1 MAETDLI
8 DFNIIEEQKENIQ
21 ALPSGRSAKAL
32 AALYSPPLTGNAGP
46 LNDANNKKRAEFE
59 QEVQLIDEAD
69 DPLDVYDRYIKW
81 TLDAYPSAQSTPQS
95 QLLPLL
101 ERATKHFLQSQH
113 YSNDPRYL
121 KIWLQYIH
129 LFSDAPRE
137 AFVFLSRN
145 GVGEGLALYY
155 EEFAAWLESAGRW
168 AQAEEVYK
176 IGLDKEARPVERLTR
191 KFGEFEQ
198 RKAAVPDDVQQP
210 ASPALP
216 AVRPALAA
224 KVDPFAGVT
233 GSNDGQQQSR
243 SSAASKKKA
252 NKMSIFSD
260 ESAAAP
266 SVLGSNDGQGWES
279 LGSMA
284 TRKKENTKEA
294 GAWTGQTLKTGK
306 TNAGMG
312 KMAIFKV
319 SLTHP
324 SLFIHILK
332 DHRTNGLGFFV
343 FQSSSN
349 ESKQRS
355 YDQSKHA
362 LQRSVNAKTGRPE
375 CVFVNIEAVYP
386 DPHNP
391 KLEFCFEEL
400 RASHRG
406 WAQKDW
412 AAERAA
418 KRLQPKEEAQK
429 ASPKRSKK
437 QGGFEIFQDDAPLP
451 PPQAEQLPAL
461 PAPVVDIGSELKVL
475 SLNDE
480 NKIPAANENDENAV
494 PSSEQRR
501 QAALAKRLRREE
513 RANRTRKI
521 KVMEVEHV
529 KKETQTVQL
538 NLASPTGPK
547 LRKKKIAAE
556 PTMTINTREAMEEI
570 YGIFEQSAKQ
580 EDEKSEDEDEE
591 DSDDDD
597 YTSGAEST
605 MTGKMSATA
614 SEYGEETRNEIF
626 QTQAEQQSAEEEPA
640 TNDVDD
646 EEEQD
651 DDGKTEV
658 TGWSDFTS
666 SKHVPDTGEAC
677 PARKAKLQVFQDDED
692 HATLE
697 TPQPEDL
704 DTPTEDNPQDRYVPL
719 PPEDYDPVTAQFRLP
734 AVMANNRLPFMTP
747 IVEHTES
754 SLGVATG
761 RTEKD
766 YFTAKTPSRLTS
778 GSIPPI
784 EEDEDD
790 ELLSSPFQDLSSE
803 AANDK
808 RKLLQPIRTKTTK
821 GIVSLGDVEQKKPLA
836 KSSASAEPV
845 TKGPI
850 ILDQQV
856 NPVDP
861 TLRNSIL
868 AQFRPSI
875 TTFEGYHDHKDTDFG
890 RAKEIRKFASAV
902 SKNKACSNPDK
913 TLSTVSIPPM
923 LDFPDVEDVYKIRRE
938 LGAGAFAPV
947 YLVERNTKDSTI
959 TQGSEDQENV
969 PVARMGQ
976 GAFATHVRSTTE
988 AMKMEEPPSPWEF
1001 YMLNQTHRRLGVS
1014 RPADSIV
1021 HAYECHVYRDT
1032 SFLIEQ
1038 YRDQGTL
1045 LDLVNLTRG
1054 IEGCNGGPGAGMD
1067 EALAMFF
1074 SIELFR
1080 TVESLHK
1087 HGLIHGDLKG
1097 DNVLVRFDSGA
1108 PENNDLSARYR
1119 PDGASNWSAKGI
1131 TLIDFGRGIDVRHF
1145 VPNVQFVADWETS
1158 EADCAEMRELRPWT
1172 YQVDYHGLAGTI
1184 HSLLFG
1190 KYMSTVADKGDVGLG
1205 KGNTRRYRIREG
1217 LKRYWQTEIWGEVFG
1232 LLLNPLLHLDGE
1244 EGAKMPVV
1252 RGMKCV
1258 REGMERWLEANAE
1271 KKDLK
1276 GMIRRLE
1283 EEIGRRRKK

>member
-32 AALYSPPLTGNAGP
+32 AALYSPPLTGNTGP
-46 LNDANNKKRAEFE
+46 LNDVNNKKRAKFE

-95 QLLPLL
+95 QLGPLL

-145 GVGEGLALYY
+145 GVGQGLALYY

-168 AQAEEVYK
+168 TQAEEVYR
-176 IGLDKEARPVERLTR
+176 IGLEKEARPVERLTR

-198 RKAAVPDDVQQP
+198 RKAAVPEDVQQP

-233 GSNDGQQQSR
+233 GSNDGQQQQSR
-243 SSAASKKKA
+243 PAAASKKKA

-266 SVLGSNDGQGWES
+266 SILGANDGQGWES

-312 KMAIFKV
+312 KMAVYK
-319 SLTHP
+319 
-324 SLFIHILK
+324 
-332 DHRTNGLGFFV
+332 
-343 FQSSSN
+343 
-349 ESKQRS
+349 RS

-362 LQRSVNAKTGRPE
+362 SQRSVNAKTGRPE
-375 CVFVNIEAVYP
+375 CVFVNLEAVYP
-386 DPHNP
+386 DPRNP

-437 QGGFEIFQDDAPLP
+437 QGGFAIFQDDTSLP
-451 PPQAEQLPAL
+451 PPQAEQQSAP

-480 NKIPAANENDENAV
+480 NKIPVANENDENAV
-494 PSSEQRR
+494 PSSEQRQ
-501 QAALAKRLRREE
+501 QAALAKRLRKEE

-529 KKETQTVQL
+529 KRETQTVQL

-580 EDEKSEDEDEE
+580 EEEKSEDEDEE

-614 SEYGEETRNEIF
+614 SEYGEETRRELF
-626 QTQAEQQSAEEEPA
+626 QTQSEQQSAEDEPGA
-640 TNDVDD
+640 DDVDD
-646 EEEQD
+646 EEERD

-658 TGWSDFTS
+658 TGWSDFTT
-666 SKHVPDTGEAC
+666 SKHVPETKEAN
-677 PARKAKLQVFQDDED
+677 PARKAKMQIFQDDED

-697 TPQPEDL
+697 TPQPEVL
-704 DTPTEDNPQDRYVPL
+704 DTPTEDEHQDRYVPL
-719 PPEDYDPVTAQFRLP
+719 PPEDYDPVTAQFRVP

-766 YFTAKTPSRLTS
+766 YFTAKTPSRLKS
-778 GSIPPI
+778 GPIAPI

-790 ELLSSPFQDLSSE
+790 EPLSSPFQELSTE

-808 RKLLQPIRTKTTK
+808 RRLLQPIRTKTTK
-821 GIVSLGDVEQKKPLA
+821 GIVSLGDVENKKPLA
-836 KSSASAEPV
+836 KSSAPVEPV

-890 RAKEIRKFASAV
+890 RAKEIRKFASAI
-902 SKNKACSNPDK
+902 SKNKASSNPDK

-923 LDFPDVEDVYKIRRE
+923 LEFPDVENVYNIRRE

-947 YLVERNTKDSTI
+947 YLVERSTTDSTV
-959 TQGSEDQENV
+959 TQDSEDQENM

-1014 RPADSIV
+1014 RAAESIV

-1097 DNVLVRFDSGA
+1097 DNVLVRFDNTTTTSS
-1108 PENNDLSARYR
+1108 DLSARYR
-1119 PDGASNWSAKGI
+1119 PDGSEHWSAKGI
-1131 TLIDFGRGIDVRHF
+1131 TLIDFGRGIDTRHF

-1190 KYMSTVADKGDVGLG
+1190 KYMATVADKSDVGLG
-1205 KGNTRRYRIREG
+1205 KGNTKRYRIREG

-1232 LLLNPLLHLDGE
+1232 LLLNPLLYAEKEQDG
-1244 EGAKMPVV
+1244 KLPVV
-1252 RGMKCV
+1252 RGMRAV
-1258 REGMERWLEANAE
+1258 REGMERWLEGNAE
-1271 KKDLK
+1271 KRDLK

-1283 EEIGRRRKK
+1283 EEIARRRKK